1 MDIEP
6 IVFQAAFEKWFKQCD
21 AMVQD
26 DGRKELG
33 YYLEYKFGRRYIS
46 IIKHISPLSADQKSQ
61 WAFVDMTN
69 GNILKAAGWGKPE
82 TKHARGNIFDEDGGM
97 KYIKWTGPMYMSNI
111 TSMIPSV
118 GISKRKLEDW
128 ENPNNYS
135 E

>member
-26 DGRKELG
+26 DGRKKLG
-33 YYLEYKFGRRYIS
+33 YYLEYKFGRKYIS
-46 IIKHISPLSADQKSQ
+46 IIKHTSNQRSQ
-61 WAFVDMTN
+61 WGFVDMTN
-69 GNILKAAGWGKPE
+69 GNILKAASWGKPE
-82 TKHARGNIFDEDGGM
+82 TKHARGNIFDDDGGM
-97 KYIKWTGPMYMSNI
+97 KYIKWTGPMYMS
-111 TSMIPSV
+111 
-118 GISKRKLEDW
+118 GIASINNSKRKLEDW